1 MCCPHAKKGRTRI
14 GTSPLVQLLLPVIM
28 VAFSTLLATVVS
40 AAQNGEN
47 AIVGIHVQNPAAA
60 TTVQIETK
68 EAVANRYTVYDSFD
82 PLRVVVDFPGM
93 DVSEIAKVIPVKEG
107 PVQEVHV
114 SSFDLTSGKLGRIE
128 LLLTTSAKY
137 EVTLDGNTFQVRFD
151 KTAARKGAG
160 TAVVG
165 SSAAK
170 ADAPG
175 SGQEAATATA
185 DSSAKAPG
193 EASTV
198 PTPGTM
204 SAPAGDVAPTAAD
217 KPAMA
222 AAVPAQAAARAAAN
236 EKTAR
241 WLQSLQIDAGQAVLH
256 NDGKVGKFQ
265 YFKLGS
271 PPRLVI
277 DLFGIQPQFKERS
290 FPGTDGFKQ
299 VRVGTYQD
307 KTRLVFD
314 ADGQVLPQFFVT
326 PQDDDLI
333 ISWPVD
339 TKAVA
344 AIDPPQQKKAAK
356 VAVADPGTARA
367 VKIESVHFDVKD
379 GQSLLS
385 IALSGPAEL
394 IPATLKDNTVGFGI
408 KHATISRSLRRTLD
422 ASAFPSAVKRVTPYT
437 VLVGD
442 SQDVRFAVE
451 LKGATDYS
459 LNKEGTGVV
468 LTIDNRGFA
477 QQHTVPAEEVLPV
490 PVPVSSMAKT
500 AAKPPAH
507 MEAPSSSPAMATAE
521 AGGAVVKG
529 VPAASA
535 TSALEPQASE
545 EIIGAAPKVK
555 YTGQK
560 ITLVFDDADILNILQ
575 LIAEVSNLNIV
586 ASDDVKGTI
595 TLRLVDV
602 PWDQALALIMD
613 IKDLGMVKQGNIVRI
628 MPKEK
633 LRAMEEARM
642 NASRTREKLED
653 LETEL
658 ITVNYAELG
667 SVSKHVKEVL
677 TKDRAGVSV
686 SEDARNKQLIVR
698 DIPSNLVKIKE
709 LIHKLDTPER
719 QVMIEA
725 RIVEATSTFSR
736 DLGVKWGFSSEAE
749 HRDNELA
756 NNQTNV
762 GLGGSF
768 LISPPAAG
776 TVLSSAGMGAGF
788 TFGKIAS
795 TSLDLRIS
803 ALEASG
809 QGKVI
814 STPRIS
820 TLNGGQAKISQGT
833 KIPYQSSGTEGA
845 KTEFVDAN
853 LELSVTP
860 VINPDNSMILDIS
873 ATDSTIGSNVN
884 TGLQGTAPSID
895 TREAKTKL
903 LVRDGE
909 TTVIGGIFVE
919 SDTNSASGVP
929 WLMKLPLIGHLFDS
943 TSNSNQRAELL
954 IFITPHIVD

>member
-1 MCCPHAKKGRTRI
+1 MCYPYAKKGRIRI
-14 GTSPLVQLLLPVIM
+14 GMRSLAQLLLPVIM
-28 VAFSTLLATVVS
+28 VAFSTLLATAVS

-47 AIVGIHVQNPAAA
+47 AIVGIQVQNHASA
-60 TTVQIETK
+60 TTVQIQTK
-68 EAVANRYTVYDSFD
+68 ESVANRYTVYDSFD

-93 DVSEIAKVIPVKEG
+93 DVSEVAKAMPVNEG
-107 PVQEVHV
+107 PVQEVRV

-137 EVTLDGNTFQVRFD
+137 EVTLEGNTFQVHFD
-151 KTAARKGAG
+151 KA
-160 TAVVG
+160 
-165 SSAAK
+165 AAK
-170 ADAPG
+170 KAEGAPVADSTPAKAGAPD
-175 SGQEAATATA
+175 SGKETVAATA
-185 DSSAKAPG
+185 DGPAKVPAPAPTMAPG
-193 EASTV
+193 
-198 PTPGTM
+198 
-204 SAPAGDVAPTAAD
+204 
-217 KPAMA
+217 
-222 AAVPAQAAARAAAN
+222 N
-236 EKTAR
+236 EKTAH

-256 NDGKVGKFQ
+256 NDGRIGNYQ

-277 DLFGIQPQFKERS
+277 DLFGIQPQFQERS
-290 FPGTDGFKQ
+290 FPATNGFKQ

-314 ADGQVLPQFFVT
+314 AYGQVLPQFFVT

-344 AIDPPQQKKAAK
+344 AIDPPKQKKAAK
-356 VAVADPGTARA
+356 VAVADPVMARA

-385 IALSGPAEL
+385 VALSGPAEL

-459 LNKEGTGVV
+459 LKKEGTGVV
-468 LTIDNRGFA
+468 LTIDNKGFA
-477 QQHTVPAEEVLPV
+477 QPQAMPAVEVLPV
-490 PVPVSSMAKT
+490 PVPASSVAKT
-500 AAKPPAH
+500 ATKPAAH
-507 MEAPSSSPAMATAE
+507 IEAPSASQAMATAE
-521 AGGAVVKG
+521 AGGTIVKE
-529 VPAASA
+529 VPAANA
-535 TSALEPQASE
+535 TSALEPQAPE

-698 DIPSNLVKIKE
+698 DIPSNLVKVKE

-776 TVLSSAGMGAGF
+776 SVLSSAGMGAGF
-788 TFGKIAS
+788 TFGKIGS

-853 LELSVTP
+853 LELTVTP
-860 VINPDNSMILDIS
+860 VINPDNSMILDIT
-873 ATDSTIGSNVN
+873 ATDSSIGSNVN
-884 TGLQGTAPSID
+884 TGLNTQAPAID

-919 SDTNSASGVP
+919 SDTNSTSGVP

-943 TSNSNQRAELL
+943 TNKSNQRAELL

>member
-1 MCCPHAKKGRTRI
+1 M
-14 GTSPLVQLLLPVIM
+14 
-28 VAFSTLLATVVS
+28 
-40 AAQNGEN
+40 AAQW
-47 AIVGIHVQNPAAA
+47 IRSLQVG
-60 TTVQIETK
+60 
-68 EAVANRYTVYDSFD
+68 
-82 PLRVVVDFPGM
+82 
-93 DVSEIAKVIPVKEG
+93 
-107 PVQEVHV
+107 
-114 SSFDLTSGKLGRIE
+114 
-128 LLLTTSAKY
+128 
-137 EVTLDGNTFQVRFD
+137 
-151 KTAARKGAG
+151 
-160 TAVVG
+160 
-165 SSAAK
+165 
-170 ADAPG
+170 
-175 SGQEAATATA
+175 
-185 DSSAKAPG
+185 
-193 EASTV
+193 
-198 PTPGTM
+198 
-204 SAPAGDVAPTAAD
+204 AD
-217 KPAMA
+217 KA
-222 AAVPAQAAARAAAN
+222 
-236 EKTAR
+236 
-241 WLQSLQIDAGQAVLH
+241 IIH
-256 NDGKVGKFQ
+256 HDGKVGKYQ

-271 PPRLVI
+271 PPRLVV
-277 DLFGIQPQFKERS
+277 DLLGVQPKFKERT
-290 FPGTDGFKQ
+290 FPADDGFKQ
-299 VRVGTYQD
+299 VRVGVTAD

-314 ADGQVLPQFFVT
+314 ASGKVLPAFSVSSRAA
-326 PQDDDLI
+326 DLI
-333 ISWPVD
+333 VSWGMPKEAATVSMAPPEVAR
-339 TKAVA
+339 KSPAVA
-344 AIDPPQQKKAAK
+344 APEANLPVK
-356 VAVADPGTARA
+356 V
-367 VKIESVHFDVKD
+367 ESVHFDVKD

-385 IALSGPAEL
+385 VGLSGPAKL
-394 IPATLKDNTVGFGI
+394 IPVAINGTTLGFGV
-408 KHATISRSLRRTLD
+408 KQATISQALRRTLD

-451 LKGATDYS
+451 LKGNVGYS
-459 LNKEGTGVV
+459 LHSEGNVV
-468 LTIDNRGFA
+468 TLVVEN
-477 QQHTVPAEEVLPV
+477 QQFGSQPGASSNEVLPL
-490 PVPVSSMAKT
+490 P
-500 AAKPPAH
+500 
-507 MEAPSSSPAMATAE
+507 
-521 AGGAVVKG
+521 
-529 VPAASA
+529 VPAAAPVAPAKPAAAAAPPAA
-535 TSALEPQASE
+535 TPPTRAAAGAKAPVVGAPPG
-545 EIIGAAPKVK
+545 GAAQTQVTTGILGATPPKT

-613 IKDLGMVKQGNIVRI
+613 IKDLGMVRQGNIVRI

-667 SVSKHVKEVL
+667 SVSKHVQEVL
-677 TKDRAGVSV
+677 TKDRPGVSV

-709 LIHKLDTPER
+709 LVRKLDTPER

-736 DLGVKWGFSSEAE
+736 DLGVKWGFASEAE
-749 HRDNELA
+749 HQISELG
-756 NNQTNV
+756 NNQFNL

-776 TVLSSAGMGAGF
+776 SVLGGAGMGAGF
-788 TFGKIAS
+788 TFGKIGS
-795 TSLDLRIS
+795 TSLDLRLS

-833 KIPYQSSGTEGA
+833 KIPYQSSGPDGP

-873 ATDSTIGSNVN
+873 ATNSSVGSTVS
-884 TGLQGTAPSID
+884 TGTGGNAPSID

-919 SDTNSASGVP
+919 TDTSSESGVP
-929 WLMKLPLIGHLFDS
+929 WLMKFPWLGQLFKS
-943 TSNSNQRAELL
+943 TNKSNQRAELL
-954 IFITPHIVD
+954 IFITPRIVD